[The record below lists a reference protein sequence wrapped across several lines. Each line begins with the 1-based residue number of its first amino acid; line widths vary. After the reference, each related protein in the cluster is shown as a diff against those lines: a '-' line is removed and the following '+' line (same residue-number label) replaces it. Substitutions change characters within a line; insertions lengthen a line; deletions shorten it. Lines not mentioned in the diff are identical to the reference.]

1 MVARLFLVVCSAV
14 VCAGPFLPVRAAVTE
29 PRTKVSFESELP
41 GDFVLVGVGHR
52 KKYGFSIYAA
62 AAYVH
67 RSGLEKMLS
76 GERPLHEL
84 ISGSFDRMVIMH
96 FVRKAPGEKIQ
107 ETFTESLGAI
117 LNDSEKKNCAEELKR
132 LHDSI
137 GVNAPKGTR
146 VMVSYRSGTVQIST
160 GGQTLFKTSNPTMTR
175 ALYEVYFGGKTIIPS
190 LVKDVKARIQGMRV
204 PAEP

>member
-1 MVARLFLVVCSAV
+1 MVARAFLVVCSAV
-14 VCAGPFLPVRAAVTE
+14 VCAWSVQPLQASVKE
-29 PRTKVSFESELP
+29 PKTKVSFESELP

-52 KKYGFSIYAA
+52 KKYGFNIYAA

-67 RSGLEKMLS
+67 RSGLEKMLGS
-76 GERPLHEL
+76 ERPLREL
-84 ISGSFDRMVIMH
+84 ISGSSDRMVIMH
-96 FVRKAPGEKIQ
+96 FVRKAPGDKIQ

-132 LHDSI
+132 LHDTI
-137 GVNAPKGTR
+137 GVDAPKGTR
-146 VMVSYRSGTVQIST
+146 VMVSYRSGTVEISAA
-160 GGQTLFKTSNPTMTR
+160 GQTLFKTSNPTMTR